1 MLGGK
6 GPEAA
11 RNAVLMTAAAAL
23 YASGVG
29 ARPARRRAGRATEVL
44 AGGGALGVLET
55 LRRIAP
61 RPTPPS

>member
-1 MLGGK
+1 MLNGK

-11 RNAVLMTAAAAL
+11 RNAVVMTAAAAL
-23 YASGVG
+23 YASGG
-29 ARPARRRAGRATEVL
+29 APNLRRRPARATEVL

-61 RPTPPS
+61 RPTPTS

>member
-1 MLGGK
+1 VLNGK

-11 RNAVLMTAAAAL
+11 RSAVIMTAAAAL
-23 YASGVG
+23 YASGI
-29 ARPARRRAGRATEVL
+29 APNLKEAAGRATEVL

-61 RPTPPS
+61 RPAPAS